1 MSTDP
6 KWSDLASG
14 EPARTVAAANHLL
27 PFWVSLLL
35 VVLIG
40 WQLAGVVWS
49 FIPGSST
56 GDAIVVPPGLSAPD
70 SGGGSADVQ
79 SIANASLFGKADPG
93 DSVAEQAPILID
105 TTVETKL
112 NLTLKG
118 TIASNVESQSAAIIQ
133 VGPRDDQ
140 VFVIGNTVT
149 NGARLQAIENRRV
162 ILNENGQL
170 TELKLPED
178 FKTAARPARRSP
190 TTRQR
195 AATTRTTPQRS
206 IQSVVSQNAARLSD
220 VIRPTPYFVNG
231 QQQGYRV
238 YPGRDR
244 RQFAALGLKAGD
256 LIKDIDGQSL
266 SDPQQAMQIFQS
278 LGNAQQVTVTV
289 ERNGTPETI
298 VLKTEQLDVGNVAD
312 EDGK

>member
-1 MSTDP
+1 MSTEP

-14 EPARTVAAANHLL
+14 DPARTVAAANRLL
-27 PFWVSLLL
+27 PFWVSLAL

-40 WQLAGVVWS
+40 WQLANVVWTLV
-49 FIPGSST
+49 PGSST
-56 GDAIVVPPGLSAPD
+56 GDAVSVPAGLSTSG
-70 SGGGSADVQ
+70 SGGASADVQ
-79 SIANASLFGKADPG
+79 SIADASLFGKADPVEAG
-93 DSVAEQAPILID
+93 AVEEAPVIID
-105 TTVETKL
+105 TAVATKL
-112 NLTLKG
+112 YLTLKG
-118 TIASNVESQSAAIIQ
+118 TIVSNVDDQSAAIIQ
-133 VGPRDDQ
+133 VGPTDDK
-140 VFVIGNTVT
+140 VFVIGDTVT
-149 NGARLQAIENRRV
+149 NGARLQAVENRRV

-178 FKTAARPARRSP
+178 FKTSRQARR
-190 TTRQR
+190 TTPSRQR
-195 AATTRTTPQRS
+195 AANPRSTPSRS

-266 SDPQQAMQIFQS
+266 ADPQQAMQIFQA

-289 ERNGTPETI
+289 ERNGQPETI
-298 VLKTEQLDVGNVAD
+298 VLKTDQLDIG
-312 EDGK
+312 EDNKDND

>member
-1 MSTDP
+1 MTTDP
-6 KWSDLASG
+6 TWSDLASG
-14 EPARTVAAANHLL
+14 DPARTIAAANHLL

-49 FIPGSST
+49 LVPGSST
-56 GDAIVVPPGLSAPD
+56 GDTVNVPPGMAATSSA
-70 SGGGSADVQ
+70 GAVADVQ
-79 SIANASLFGKADPG
+79 SIANASLFGKADP
-93 DSVAEQAPILID
+93 DEAVTEQAPVLID

-118 TIASNVESQSAAIIQ
+118 TIASNIEAESAAIIQ

-178 FKTAARPARRSP
+178 FKSTPQPARRSP
-190 TTRQR
+190 ASRQR
-195 AATTRTTPQRS
+195 AATTRTTPQRN

-298 VLKTEQLDVGNVAD
+298 VLKTDQLDVGNVAD
-312 EDGK
+312 EEGK

>member
-1 MSTDP
+1 MSTEP

-14 EPARTVAAANHLL
+14 DPTRTLAAANRLL

-40 WQLAGVVWS
+40 WQLANVVWMLV
-49 FIPGSST
+49 PGSST
-56 GDAIVVPPGLSAPD
+56 GDAVAVPAGLSTPGS
-70 SGGGSADVQ
+70 SGDSADVQ
-79 SIANASLFGKADPG
+79 SIANASLFGKADPE
-93 DSVAEQAPILID
+93 DAAVVEAPVVID

-118 TIASNVESQSAAIIQ
+118 TIASNLEEQSAAIIQ
-133 VGPRDDQ
+133 VGPSDDK
-140 VFVIGNTVT
+140 VFVIGDTVT
-149 NGARLQAIENRRV
+149 SGARLQAVENRRV
-162 ILNENGQL
+162 ILNESGQL
-170 TELKLPED
+170 TELKLPEE
-178 FKTAARPARRSP
+178 FRSAPPARR
-190 TTRQR
+190 TTPSRQR
-195 AATTRTTPQRS
+195 AATSRTTPSRS

-266 SDPQQAMQIFQS
+266 ADPQQAMQIFQS

-289 ERNGTPETI
+289 ERNGQPETI
-298 VLKTEQLDVGNVAD
+298 VLKTDQLDIG
-312 EDGK
+312 EDSQDKN

>member
-1 MSTDP
+1 
-6 KWSDLASG
+6 
-14 EPARTVAAANHLL
+14 
-27 PFWVSLLL
+27 
-35 VVLIG
+35 
-40 WQLAGVVWS
+40 
-49 FIPGSST
+49 
-56 GDAIVVPPGLSAPD
+56 
-70 SGGGSADVQ
+70 
-79 SIANASLFGKADPG
+79 
-93 DSVAEQAPILID
+93 
-105 TTVETKL
+105 
-112 NLTLKG
+112 
-118 TIASNVESQSAAIIQ
+118 QSAAIIQ
-133 VGPRDDQ
+133 VGPSDDM
-140 VFVIGNTVT
+140 VFTIGDTVT
-149 NGARLQAIENRRV
+149 NGARLQAVENRRV

-178 FKTAARPARRSP
+178 FKSAAQPVRRS
-190 TTRQR
+190 TSNRQR

-298 VLKTEQLDVGNVAD
+298 VLKTEQLDVGNVTD
-312 EDGK
+312 EEK